1 MGDAG
6 SRYLGLLV
14 GIAVL
19 AAGNPFLILVVAPV
33 VLLNGGTGMVKL
45 ALLRSLRW
53 LGVATTSGS
62 AMKGASSRTTEMV
75 VQFLGKVRFPLHDH
89 CRKNLGWSNAQV
101 LMRFLLLQ
109 IFLAPLLLVLLL
121 KVR

>member
-1 MGDAG
+1 M
-6 SRYLGLLV
+6 
-14 GIAVL
+14 AVL
-19 AAGNPFLILVVAPV
+19 ASGNPLLILVVAPV
-33 VLLNGGTGMVKL
+33 VLLNGGAGLVKL

-53 LGVATTSGS
+53 LGATTDAETGRKGS
-62 AMKGASSRTTEMV
+62 PARGPAILIHWLS
-75 VQFLGKVRFPLHDH
+75 KVRFPLHDH

-109 IFLAPLLLVLLL
+109 TFLTPILLILLL